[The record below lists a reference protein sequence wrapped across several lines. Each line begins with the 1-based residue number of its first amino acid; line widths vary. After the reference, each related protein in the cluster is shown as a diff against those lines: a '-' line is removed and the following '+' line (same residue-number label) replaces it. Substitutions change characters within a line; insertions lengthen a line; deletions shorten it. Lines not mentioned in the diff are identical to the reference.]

1 MSITGLSRSPL
12 TRGLQHIPQW
22 PQELSSFNERDI
34 KWCYNFFMEQAP
46 HISVYEKENS
56 LSNHFKYSI
65 STGLIINING
75 LNQPFNYNMVIGLK
89 QGNVVDVSWIDRKD
103 GRLLNWLMSCGLYH
117 LTANPASIQIGYCG
131 LASVYPYPFSSP
143 VPAISVEQQYGLII
157 EYIDSLRFSSTDAIH
172 KQSWLNVLKDFWL
185 KVRTSASDIK
195 WLDQDNEEQLLWAW
209 HYLRDHLRLPP
220 SIPLPVNSKEY
231 YNAILASLDAMTILD
246 AFGQPNAEKQVFIA
260 RFKKAWSQKKFRAA
274 GKAKKPYHLPLTVK
288 AKASLEKLALVKG
301 CSESDILEEL
311 INREYVA
318 ILLDAQGN
326 QKY

>member
-34 KWCYNFFMEQAP
+34 NWCYNFFTPQTP
-46 HISVYEKENS
+46 YIGVSEKEDA
-56 LSNHFKYSI
+56 LLNHFNYNISI
-65 STGLIINING
+65 GSTININN
-75 LNQPFNYNMVIGLK
+75 LDQPFNYNMVIGLK
-89 QGNVVDVSWIDRKD
+89 QGNVVDLSWIDRKD
-103 GRLLNWLMSCGLYH
+103 RRLLNWIMACGLIY
-117 LTANPASIQIGYCG
+117 LTNSPVTVPLGYFG
-131 LASVYPYPFSSP
+131 MVSPYSYPFISTI
-143 VPAISVEQQYGLII
+143 PATPIEQQYEFIV
-157 EYIDSLRFSSTDAIH
+157 EYIDSIRFSFTDAGH
-172 KQSWLNVLKDFWL
+172 KQSLLNNLKDFWL

-209 HYLRDHLRLPP
+209 QYLRDHLRLPP

-246 AFGQPNAEKQVFIA
+246 AFDQPTADKQVFIA
-260 RFKKAWSQKKFRAA
+260 RFKKAWSQKKFRAE
-274 GKAKKPYHLPLTVK
+274 GKTKKPYHLPLTIK
-288 AKASLEKLALVKG
+288 AKSALEKLALVKG

-311 INREYVA
+311 INREYVETC
-318 ILLDAQGN
+318 LDAQGN